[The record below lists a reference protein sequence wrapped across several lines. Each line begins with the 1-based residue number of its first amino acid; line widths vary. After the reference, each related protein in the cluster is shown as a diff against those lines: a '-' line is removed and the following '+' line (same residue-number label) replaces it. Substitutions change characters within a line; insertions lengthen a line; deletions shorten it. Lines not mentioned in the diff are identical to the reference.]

1 MTAVHVLA
9 LGCGVEPQRLQ
20 DIRPGVLW
28 RSTGCADDPE
38 ASHRTEVCGVYTQF
52 AVYCTVADLGSRAGF
67 TLG

>member
-1 MTAVHVLA
+1 MPAVHFPV
-9 LGCGVEPQRLQ
+9 LGCGAEPQRLP
-20 DIRPGVLW
+20 DLWPGVLW

-38 ASHRTEVCGVYTQF
+38 AFHRTEVCGVYTQF